1 MRNGDD
7 DLEDDFD
14 FDQEDDDENMTN
26 ITQQRSNGDRESAS
40 LSYKEGGV
48 GSE

>member
-14 FDQEDDDENMTN
+14 FDQEDDENMTN
-26 ITQQRSNGDRESAS
+26 ITQQRSNGDRESRESAS
-40 LSYKEGGV
+40 
-48 GSE
+48 

>member
-26 ITQQRSNGDRESAS
+26 ITQQRSNGDRESRESAS
-40 LSYKEGGV
+40 
-48 GSE
+48 